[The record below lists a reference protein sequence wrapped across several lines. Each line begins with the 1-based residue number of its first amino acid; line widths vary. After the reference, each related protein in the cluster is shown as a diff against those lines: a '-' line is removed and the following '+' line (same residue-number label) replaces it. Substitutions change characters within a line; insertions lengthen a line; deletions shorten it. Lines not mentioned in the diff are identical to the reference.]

1 MSLTPRRAGLIGT
14 ALAHGLLVAGAVI
27 TIQRASGPVPLVY
40 AVDLL
45 AAPLPNDAPRRAA
58 TEATPTKEAE
68 VAPPVK
74 PPAKRPVQPEPEKP
88 KPVNAQREEKQ
99 LPVKSTNTP
108 APGET
113 PSTGRD
119 QVTVKQ
125 AGFQSQFPGYVNNI
139 VEAIRVRWPQPTS
152 GRPLRTEIAFTILR
166 DGSIA
171 GLEITVRSG
180 SYGFDAAAMGAVEA
194 AGNAKAFGPLPSGF
208 PGDALPVTFF
218 FTPKG
223 VQ

>member
-1 MSLTPRRAGLIGT
+1 MSLTPRRAGMIGT
-14 ALAHGLLVAGAVI
+14 VLAHSLLVVGAVI
-27 TIQRASGPVPLVY
+27 TVQRASGPVPLVY

-45 AAPLPNDAPRRAA
+45 AAPLPNEAPRRAA
-58 TEATPTKEAE
+58 TEATPTNEAE

-74 PPAKRPVQPEPEKP
+74 PPVKKPAKPEPEKP
-88 KPVNAQREEKQ
+88 KPVAGQRDEKQ

-125 AGFQSQFPGYVNNI
+125 DGFQFQFPGYVNNI

-152 GRPLRTEIAFTILR
+152 ARALRTEIAFTILR
-166 DGSIA
+166 DGSVSGI
-171 GLEITVRSG
+171 EIVVKSG

-194 AGNAKAFGPLPSGF
+194 AGNAKAFGPLPAGF
-208 PGDALPVTFF
+208 PGDALPVSFF